1 MHNNHFDPTKPVVV
15 HPGIA
20 GPRSEIGKQTSS
32 RNAMRHGCC
41 STETLIL
48 KTENLEDYKAL
59 EATWFKAYSPKD
71 DAEKHLVQELVNA
84 DWFLQR
90 SSRNVA
96 RVEAQISEAV
106 EIPLFWADDHHRAL
120 TRFMRYQTARA
131 NTVAKCRKAIED
143 YRKNRTAEAVRAEQ
157 LVIKKE
163 RHEVFKEKSK
173 PEPTIQELLDQMM
186 AQKAERDR
194 LKQQAQPEL

>member
-20 GPRSEIGKQTSS
+20 GPCSEIGKQTSS

-59 EATWFKAYSPKD
+59 EATWFKAYSPKTTP
-71 DAEKHLVQELVNA
+71 KSI
-84 DWFLQR
+84 
-90 SSRNVA
+90 SSRNSLTPTGFCNA
-96 RVEAQISEAV
+96 RTTTSPKSNPNFGSSGNPPILGRRPSPRSH
-106 EIPLFWADDHHRAL
+106 PLHALSDRACQHGRQVPKSL
-120 TRFMRYQTARA
+120 
-131 NTVAKCRKAIED
+131 ED
-143 YRKNRTAEAVRAEQ
+143 YRKNRATEAVRAEQ

-163 RHEVFKEKSK
+163 RHEVFK
-173 PEPTIQELLDQMM
+173 D
-186 AQKAERDR
+186 KANPS
-194 LKQQAQPEL
+194 QPSRNFSIK